1 MQTIFGAGV
10 ATGRFAMGNNGP
22 LGHPRGEQ
30 ETIDLEKET
39 PAKDKAEPSNSKVK
53 AHAED
58 NRKKKRVLN
67 DEDMAAMTA
76 FTDAIWGLNHAVS
89 EGNNNEATPG
99 IYQAVMGVP
108 NISRPELM
116 ICLNYLMEHKGLAM
130 VFLQMEECDKE
141 MWCRQHL
148 EKLTH

>member
-1 MQTIFGAGV
+1 V
-10 ATGRFAMGNNGP
+10 AAGRFAMGSNEP
-22 LGHPRGEQ
+22 LGHPTAEQ

-39 PAKDKAEPSNSKVK
+39 PAKNKQEPSSSKVK

-58 NRKKKRVLN
+58 NNKKKRVLS

-89 EGNNNEATPG
+89 EGNNNEAAPG

-116 ICLNYLMEHKGLAM
+116 ICLNYLMEHKGPAM
-130 VFLQMEECDKE
+130 VFLQMAECDKE

-148 EKLTH
+148 EKSSH

>member
-1 MQTIFGAGV
+1 MQTIFGVGV
-10 ATGRFAMGNNGP
+10 ATGRFAIGSNEP
-22 LGHPRGEQ
+22 LGHPTAEQ

-39 PAKDKAEPSNSKVK
+39 PAKNKQEPSSSKVK

-58 NRKKKRVLN
+58 NNKKKRVLS

-89 EGNNNEATPG
+89 EGNNNEAAPG

-116 ICLNYLMEHKGLAM
+116 ICLNYLMEHKGPAM
-130 VFLQMEECDKE
+130 VFLQMAECDKE

-148 EKLTH
+148 EKSSH